1 MRPTNWYVITGAPCS
16 GKTAVISGLEQRGF
30 QVVHEV
36 ARAFIKA
43 ELAKGKNLAQIKADI
58 LEFES
63 HILNT
68 KVAIENSLPE
78 ANTIFMDRA
87 VPDSIGYYIL
97 EGLDPQDPIA
107 KSKQRQYKQ
116 IFFFERLTLKKD
128 QVRSEDNKIAA
139 ELDFLLK
146 TSYLNLGYAIVHVP
160 LMPVNKRI
168 DLILAHLL

>member
-16 GKTAVISGLEQRGF
+16 GKTAVISGLEQRGY
-30 QVVHEV
+30 QVVQEV
-36 ARAFIKA
+36 ARAFIDT
-43 ELAKGKNLAQIKADI
+43 ELKKGISIVQIKADI
-58 LEFES
+58 LAFER
-63 HILNT
+63 HILDM

-97 EGLDPQDPIA
+97 EGLDPKDPIA
-107 KSKQRQYKQ
+107 KSKQRQYKK
-116 IFFFERLTLKKD
+116 IFFFERLTFKKD
-128 QVRSEDNKIAA
+128 QVRSEDDNIAA

-146 TSYLNLGYAIVHVP
+146 ASYLDLGYTIVHVP

-168 DLILAHLL
+168 DLILAHL